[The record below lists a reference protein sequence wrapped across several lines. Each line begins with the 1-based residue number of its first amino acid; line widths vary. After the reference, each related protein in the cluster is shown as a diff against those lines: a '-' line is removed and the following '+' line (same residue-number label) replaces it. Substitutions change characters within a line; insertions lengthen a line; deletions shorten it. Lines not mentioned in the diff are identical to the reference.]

1 MLNNYTG
8 TGLTI
13 PTFSYGSG
21 GLGDL
26 SSLSGYSTQGA
37 SMFGGMGGGSTGLQ
51 LPGTTGSVLGAAP
64 GIGGG
69 GALSSLGGALGGGAA
84 GGMGGGILGGLGM
97 NIPTLQLGLGMLSSL
112 GGLYGATQSNKLAR
126 DSFNFQKGVTN
137 TNLNNQIKSYNTAL
151 EDRARSRA
159 VTEGRDASTADDYI
173 SRNRLSR

>member
-1 MLNNYTG
+1 MNNYTG

-21 GLGDL
+21 GMGDL
-26 SSLSGYSTQGA
+26 SSLSGYSTQGS
-37 SMFGGMGGGSTGLQ
+37 SMFGGMGGGNLGLQ
-51 LPGTTGSVLGAAP
+51 MPGVGGSVAGAAP

-69 GALSSLGGALGGGAA
+69 GAMSLDGA
-84 GGMGGGILGGLGM
+84 GGGILGGLGM

-112 GGLYGATQSNKLAR
+112 GGLYGANQANKLAR
-126 DSFNFQKGVTN
+126 DSFNFSKGVTN